1 MIPASNKFHGRGPCS
16 PRFTA
21 QTLRGRTLGGRYKLG
36 QQLGRGGAAEV
47 YAATDLQLGREV
59 AVKVMSNDGCTCPEC
74 QVEDPCEDFQGSER
88 EPPCGRI
95 ARFAAEAKLGARIDD
110 PHVVQV
116 FDSGVARIDGAPRP
130 YLVMPWVRGRS
141 LRTRILEGAIP
152 WRHVAAYGRQLL
164 AGLSAIHE
172 QGVLH
177 GDLKPDNCMICE
189 CSGREPYI
197 RIIDLGEAVSVRM
210 SSARPLCTPAY
221 CAPERILGQEISV
234 QVDLYAVGV
243 ILYEMLCR
251 RPPFVGTDEQ
261 VLRGHLEEEPRSLR
275 EAAPNASI
283 PRSLERLVLAAL
295 SKDPQCRVASASS
308 FELALELA
316 CPEKRRSFVGEQ
328 WQRDRIALSGTTP
341 LGSAG
346 FPGLSC
352 SPRHAGSVQAQA
364 SLAAWTRFEYARAQQ
379 EASVAVSLNRAWSP
393 LWLLMSLTPED

>member
-1 MIPASNKFHGRGPCS
+1 MTLASKFYGLRA
-16 PRFTA
+16 R
-21 QTLRGRTLGGRYKLG
+21 TLSGRTIGGRYKLEE
-36 QQLGRGGAAEV
+36 QLGRGGAAEV
-47 YAATDLQLGREV
+47 YAAMDLQLGREV
-59 AVKVMSNDGCTCPEC
+59 AVKVMSSDGCTCLEC
-74 QVEDPCEDFQGSER
+74 HVGELPGDAADSER
-88 EPPCGRI
+88 GPPCGRI
-95 ARFAAEAKLGARIDD
+95 ARFAAEAELGARIDD

-130 YLVMPWVRGRS
+130 YLVMPWVHGRS
-141 LRTRILEGAIP
+141 LRSRILDGAMP
-152 WRHVAAYGRQLL
+152 WRHVVTYGRQLL

-177 GDLKPDNCMICE
+177 GDLKPENCIICE
-189 CSGREPYI
+189 RSGREPYI

-221 CAPERILGQEISV
+221 CAPERILGQEIGI

-261 VLRGHLEEEPRSLR
+261 VIRGHLKEVPRSLR
-275 EAAPNASI
+275 EAAQSPSI
-283 PRSLERLVLAAL
+283 PRSLELLVHAAL
-295 SKDPQCRVASASS
+295 SKDPRRRVASASS

-316 CPEKRRSFVGEQ
+316 CPERRRSFVGEQ

-352 SPRHAGSVQAQA
+352 SPGHAGSAQAQA
-364 SLAAWTRFEYARAQQ
+364 SLAAWTRFEYAQAQH
-379 EASVAVSLNRAWSP
+379 EAAIAASLNRAWSP
-393 LWLLMSLTPED
+393 LRLLMSLAPED